1 MPFPFV
7 SKFVCSCL
15 YPLFLSSLPPH
26 RSRSFRSFQCFFF
39 AYHLTDK
46 DCSAQHTVDAGL
58 LWAPQARICSCGHGS
73 AHRHRLF
80 PRVGLFLG
88 RHPCC
93 GLLCPLP
100 VLDPVCWLSQ
110 PLHLSQQL
118 TGPHRPHPHRRATT
132 SSPSQQ
138 SPLLS
143 ISLPHVKH
151 RIIHHH
157 QRHHPPSS
165 AASVH
170 RASHLS
176 SSSPELNVVT

>member
-118 TGPHRPHPHRRATT
+118 TSPHHVLSSSSSNNIFAAITTISAIPTHIHKPPTCKTTNHP
-132 SSPSQQ
+132 S
-138 SPLLS
+138 
-143 ISLPHVKH
+143 
-151 RIIHHH
+151 
-157 QRHHPPSS
+157 SS
-165 AASVH
+165 AASSA
-170 RASHLS
+170 ASAASVQQHHISLLPPRS
-176 SSSPELNVVT
+176 